1 MRGHRVR
8 LEDGVPSQEA
18 QAARQHSPKGFGEA
32 ASARRWG
39 LGQRTGRPV
48 VGKPHDTC

>member
-1 MRGHRVR
+1 MSLTPGWGGRGMRGHRVR

-32 ASARRWG
+32 ASA
-39 LGQRTGRPV
+39 GR
-48 VGKPHDTC
+48 